1 MLNKISWSF
10 VQKDFLEWSPRQNG
24 HSFHSLI
31 FMVFYFLTSS
41 FFGEEDRVLR
51 EWEWM
56 FASNALVNSCRML
69 DGTQLLVVKKASQK
83 QKKSLKKDVM
93 LSRRTEI
100 WDSGARKRRVLLL
113 CAPQSQSSARCA
125 NINFF
130 FLRRFYFFFFYSRHG
145 IYPEKEEVLVVSN
158 ISHVKHEIR

>member
-10 VQKDFLEWSPRQNG
+10 VQKCFLGWSPRQNG

-31 FMVFYFLTSS
+31 FMVDKTFFYFLTSS
-41 FFGEEDRVLR
+41 FFGEEYRVLR
-51 EWEWM
+51 EWEWEWM
-56 FASNALVNSCRML
+56 FASNALVNSCKML

-83 QKKSLKKDVM
+83 QKKSLKKNVM

-130 FLRRFYFFFFYSRHG
+130 SSPFLFFFSLTRATEFTRKRGKFS
-145 IYPEKEEVLVVSN
+145 
-158 ISHVKHEIR
+158 